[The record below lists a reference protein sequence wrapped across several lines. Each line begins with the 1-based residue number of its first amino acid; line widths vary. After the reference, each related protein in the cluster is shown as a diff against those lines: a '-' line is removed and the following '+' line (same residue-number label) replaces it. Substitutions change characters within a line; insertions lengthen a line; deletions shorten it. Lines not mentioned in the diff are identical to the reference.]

1 MRRFASVFVAGSLLM
16 ASPPVPE
23 PVVVIRNNG
32 PAANRVNMVILGDGY
47 TASELTRYAT
57 DVDLVVNELFR
68 QPPYSDYASYFNVL
82 RVDVV
87 SPQSG
92 VSHPERG
99 VVVPSALGATYNCSG
114 IQRLICVNFS
124 LVNTVLAASV
134 PADARDM
141 VLVIVND
148 SEYGGSGGA
157 NTVISTNAATVELAL
172 HEFGHSLGQLGD
184 EYTTQP
190 PPCVNTFE
198 PSAVNVTRNTN
209 RETIKWNSWIDA
221 NTPIPTTGSQP
232 GVAGLFQGALFCP
245 EGLYRPTFNSKM
257 RSLGRP
263 FEQIN
268 TEQHIRRFYNF
279 VSPIDG
285 TSPAESTLTRTC
297 GERADFLVQ
306 PVRPSTSTLGIRWR
320 VNDVVRG
327 TSESFT
333 LDTTPIGVGTHT
345 VEVEVSDSTAAVR
358 RDPSQLLRA
367 VRRWTVTVTPPRTP
381 LIFGFPERT
390 CPTGAGSAG

>member
-1 MRRFASVFVAGSLLM
+1 MRRFAWVLVAGSLLM

-57 DVDLVVNELFR
+57 DVDLVVTDLFR

-99 VVVPSALGATYNCSG
+99 IVIPSALGATYNCGG
-114 IQRLICVNFS
+114 IQRLICANTS
-124 LVNTVLAASV
+124 LVNAVLAASV

-157 NTVISTNAATVELAL
+157 TTVISTNAATTELAL

-190 PPCVNTFE
+190 PPCAGAASTAQSHPPPPAVK
-198 PSAVNVTRNTN
+198 PVSARDFLQS
-209 RETIKWNSWIDA
+209 RA
-221 NTPIPTTGSQP
+221 CQ
-232 GVAGLFQGALFCP
+232 
-245 EGLYRPTFNSKM
+245 
-257 RSLGRP
+257 
-263 FEQIN
+263 
-268 TEQHIRRFYNF
+268 F
-279 VSPIDG
+279 VSN
-285 TSPAESTLTRTC
+285 
-297 GERADFLVQ
+297 LVD
-306 PVRPSTSTLGIRWR
+306 VIRPPL
-320 VNDVVRG
+320 
-327 TSESFT
+327 
-333 LDTTPIGVGTHT
+333 LPKA
-345 VEVEVSDSTAAVR
+345 SD
-358 RDPSQLLRA
+358 
-367 VRRWTVTVTPPRTP
+367 
-381 LIFGFPERT
+381 
-390 CPTGAGSAG
+390 